1 MYIQKWEQKAIFKK
15 FQDNILVEND
25 DFIRLL
31 KVIGNNHKYDL
42 RTQMS
47 IATFRDTS
55 TACAD
60 FNFWN
65 NKANRFIRK
74 YEVGIPVFNQD
85 EEITGYIFDVSQTVK
100 TKYTNDNIVRWELNN
115 ENILDN
121 IIELDKDLSTSE
133 KIDLIIKENIK
144 EYPQVMQENELKFIE
159 ESLKISIK
167 ERLKIPYEINSE
179 IVEFRKDFSESTYK
193 FLDIVNNI
201 NIDILNEISKEDK
214 EVYTA
219 ISPMNFYERQGGK
232 YTIETL
238 DGQKILLPE
247 GIEVIDL
254 DKILEMEE
262 IKYWG
267 RERVRYLEEEKPQLL
282 KELMTTKELIPHLIA
297 IQEEVKKFIEIE
309 KPKMMKSWGITE
321 EHQSLMNNFQSS
333 LKEIIYQEI
342 IQR

>member
-1 MYIQKWEQKAIFKK
+1 MKK
-15 FQDNILVEND
+15 VVL
-25 DFIRLL
+25 
-31 KVIGNNHKYDL
+31 
-42 RTQMS
+42 
-47 IATFRDTS
+47 
-55 TACAD
+55 
-60 FNFWN
+60 
-65 NKANRFIRK
+65 
-74 YEVGIPVFNQD
+74 
-85 EEITGYIFDVSQTVK
+85 EEREFYQ
-100 TKYTNDNIVRWELNN
+100 E
-115 ENILDN
+115 
-121 IIELDKDLSTSE
+121 II
-133 KIDLIIKENIK
+133 
-144 EYPQVMQENELKFIE
+144 
-159 ESLKISIK
+159 
-167 ERLKIPYEINSE
+167 
-179 IVEFRKDFSESTYK
+179 
-193 FLDIVNNI
+193 
-201 NIDILNEISKEDK
+201 EDK

-254 DKILEMEE
+254 DRILEMEE

-309 KPKMMKSWGITE
+309 KPKIMKSWGITE

>member
-47 IATFRDTS
+47 IATFKDTS

-115 ENILDN
+115 ESILDN

-144 EYPQVMQENELKFIE
+144 EYSQVMQENELKFIE

-179 IVEFRKDFSESTYK
+179 IVEFRKDFSKSTYK

-201 NIDILNEISKEDK
+201 NKDILNEISKEIRRNENEK
-214 EVYTA
+214 SSIRRE
-219 ISPMNFYERQGGK
+219 NF
-232 YTIETL
+232 
-238 DGQKILLPE
+238 
-247 GIEVIDL
+247 
-254 DKILEMEE
+254 
-262 IKYWG
+262 IKK
-267 RERVRYLEEEKPQLL
+267 L
-282 KELMTTKELIPHLIA
+282 
-297 IQEEVKKFIEIE
+297 
-309 KPKMMKSWGITE
+309 
-321 EHQSLMNNFQSS
+321 
-333 LKEIIYQEI
+333 
-342 IQR
+342 

>member
-1 MYIQKWEQKAIFKK
+1 MKK
-15 FQDNILVEND
+15 VVL
-25 DFIRLL
+25 
-31 KVIGNNHKYDL
+31 
-42 RTQMS
+42 
-47 IATFRDTS
+47 
-55 TACAD
+55 
-60 FNFWN
+60 
-65 NKANRFIRK
+65 
-74 YEVGIPVFNQD
+74 
-85 EEITGYIFDVSQTVK
+85 EEREFYQ
-100 TKYTNDNIVRWELNN
+100 E
-115 ENILDN
+115 
-121 IIELDKDLSTSE
+121 
-133 KIDLIIKENIK
+133 IIK
-144 EYPQVMQENELKFIE
+144 
-159 ESLKISIK
+159 
-167 ERLKIPYEINSE
+167 
-179 IVEFRKDFSESTYK
+179 
-193 FLDIVNNI
+193 
-201 NIDILNEISKEDK
+201 DK

-282 KELMTTKELIPHLIA
+282 KELMITKELISHLIA

>member
-1 MYIQKWEQKAIFKK
+1 MRMKK
-15 FQDNILVEND
+15 VVL
-25 DFIRLL
+25 
-31 KVIGNNHKYDL
+31 
-42 RTQMS
+42 
-47 IATFRDTS
+47 
-55 TACAD
+55 
-60 FNFWN
+60 
-65 NKANRFIRK
+65 
-74 YEVGIPVFNQD
+74 
-85 EEITGYIFDVSQTVK
+85 EEREFYQ
-100 TKYTNDNIVRWELNN
+100 E
-115 ENILDN
+115 
-121 IIELDKDLSTSE
+121 IIEG
-133 KIDLIIKENIK
+133 
-144 EYPQVMQENELKFIE
+144 
-159 ESLKISIK
+159 
-167 ERLKIPYEINSE
+167 
-179 IVEFRKDFSESTYK
+179 
-193 FLDIVNNI
+193 
-201 NIDILNEISKEDK
+201 K

-254 DKILEMEE
+254 DKILEVEE